1 VQRWKLKIYETEI
14 VEFARL
20 QLLALIATPPCHT
33 HDTDRTEQFDADPSA
48 QPRAAPPRATYR
60 MLEAPLART
69 QERAQMIREM
79 MNLDHD
85 PERAG
90 GPMRAPVYPAWGAAG
105 KALDTSPSIT
115 PARS

>member
-1 VQRWKLKIYETEI
+1 
-14 VEFARL
+14 
-20 QLLALIATPPCHT
+20 
-33 HDTDRTEQFDADPSA
+33 
-48 QPRAAPPRATYR
+48 

-69 QERAQMIREM
+69 QERTQMIREM

-105 KALDTSPSIT
+105 RQGVGHGRLHYTSTQLASANT
-115 PARS
+115 ACCSDSDAVLLVATSGDWDQ